1 MTRFRFRLPTTLL
14 ILFLVAQMVPV
25 EALTIPR
32 FFLMRDFGALN
43 WLPSLVLAASG
54 GDWRIRRQLTDR

>member
-1 MTRFRFRLPTTLL
+1 VTRFRFRLPTTLL

-43 WLPSLVLAASG
+43 SLPSLVLAASG
-54 GDWRIRRQLTDR
+54 GD